1 MYVFGKIRHAS
12 TRTVES
18 CVSFLKDNGSDDPVT
33 GALPA
38 MVEVSRVMASHV
50 RYNRPLSYFQTTDG
64 NSDRVVAF
72 EFGYQCVV
80 IDDGRHALMTIPIGE
95 FEECLR
101 HI

>member
-12 TRTVES
+12 TQTVES
-18 CVSFLKDNGSDDPVT
+18 CVSFFKDNGSDDHVT
-33 GALPA
+33 VALPA

-64 NSDRVVAF
+64 NSDRVVTF

-80 IDDGRHALMTIPIGE
+80 IDDGRHAPMMVPIGE
-95 FEECLR
+95 FEECIR
-101 HI
+101 HC